1 MNEFRIIGEVIGV
14 VPMTFASG
22 KTKIDFTLKYYI
34 TSRKFTFLRCESWNQ
49 SIVQGLSNGMVIELT
64 NYVPQTQSWTT
75 SNGQKAYK
83 QVVDVKN
90 FAIVQQHS
98 HQPVVDVVKEVS
110 NVPKQQFNPYIFD
123 EQPQQNQ
130 EQLDW
135 MNELD
140 EIEDN
145 NIVDVNKIYNDK
157 VENEQPKQED
167 LPSAEEVYKKQV
179 ENKEMTLPY
188 TYEDLIKL
196 NQPYN
201 HPTIVK
207 PTILAKSDGG
217 ITTTEKI
224 KAEDFE

>member
-49 SIVQGLSNGMVIELT
+49 SIVQGLCNGMVIELT
-64 NYVPQTQSWTT
+64 NYVPQTQSWTA

-83 QVVDVKN
+83 QVVEVRN
-90 FAIVQQHS
+90 FTIVQQHTS
-98 HQPVVDVVKEVS
+98 EPIVDVVKEVS

-123 EQPQQNQ
+123 EQPQ

-135 MNELD
+135 MSELD
-140 EIEDN
+140 EIQDN
-145 NIVDVNKIYNDK
+145 N
-157 VENEQPKQED
+157 VEQEQPKSQEE
-167 LPSAEEVYKKQV
+167 LPSAEEVCKKHF